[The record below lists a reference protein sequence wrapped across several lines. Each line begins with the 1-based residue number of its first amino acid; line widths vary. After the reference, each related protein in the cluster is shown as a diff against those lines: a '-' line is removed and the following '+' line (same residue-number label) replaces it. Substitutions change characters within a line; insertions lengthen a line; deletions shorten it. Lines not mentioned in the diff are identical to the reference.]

1 MPSTLATVNMFS
13 AALSQIIEAGLNGLL
28 RRDAHLL
35 SSLNKVATGK
45 SLRLI
50 CTRAGSEQAGAQKAG
65 AETAQPVWQLTLII
79 TPEKMHVHS
88 NSADPVDACIA
99 GSPRA
104 LAALL
109 SSDDAAAAL
118 YHPDIVL
125 SGDIH
130 LIQTIH
136 KTLSAS
142 GTRWDDVL
150 APMLKPVL
158 GDGGLSMLTT
168 AVNSSA
174 DAVRNA
180 GQTLQ
185 MNVRDYLQEESGLLP
200 TRVETEAANSRLAS
214 LRLRIDRLQAR
225 ADLLKHRT
233 APAADN

>member
-1 MPSTLATVNMFS
+1 MFF
-13 AALSQIIEAGLNGLL
+13 AALSQIIEAGLNSLL
-28 RRDAHLL
+28 HRDAHLL

-45 SLRLI
+45 SLRLV
-50 CTRAGSEQAGAQKAG
+50 CTRAGTKQAGTEQSG
-65 AETAQPVWQLTLII
+65 AESAQSLWQLTLII
-79 TPEKMHVHS
+79 TPEKLHVHS

-99 GSPRA
+99 GSSSA
-104 LAALL
+104 LTALL

-118 YHPDIVL
+118 YRPDMVL

-136 KTLSAS
+136 NTLSAS

-150 APMLKPVL
+150 APMLKPLL
-158 GDGGLSMLTT
+158 GDAGVSALAT
-168 AVNSSA
+168 AVNASA

-185 MNVRDYLQEESGLLP
+185 VNVRDYLQEESGLLP
-200 TRVETEAANSRLAS
+200 TRVETEAANSRLDS

-225 ADLLKHRT
+225 ADLLKQKT

>member
-13 AALSQIIEAGLNGLL
+13 AALSQIIEAGLNSLL
-28 RRDAHLL
+28 HRDAHLL

-45 SLRLI
+45 SLRLV
-50 CTRAGSEQAGAQKAG
+50 CTRAGTKQSG
-65 AETAQPVWQLTLII
+65 AESAQSLWQLTLII
-79 TPEKMHVHS
+79 TPEKLHVHS

-99 GSPRA
+99 GSSSA
-104 LAALL
+104 LTALL

-118 YHPDIVL
+118 YRPDMVL

-136 KTLSAS
+136 NTLSAS

-150 APMLKPVL
+150 APMLKPLL
-158 GDGGLSMLTT
+158 GDAGVSALAT
-168 AVNSSA
+168 AVNASA

-185 MNVRDYLQEESGLLP
+185 VNVRDYLQEESGLLP
-200 TRVETEAANSRLAS
+200 TRVETEAANSRLDS

-225 ADLLKHRT
+225 ADLLKQKT